1 MLRRFKQYFQKITK
15 NHTQRRQKIMQIDNH
30 VVQVGKTGYYVSRAL
45 ITDVPEMLAIERAV
59 YAGKTPWDENAFK
72 TELRRQSGR
81 FYIVMRHEDRLCAF
95 CGCAFD
101 DRRQDAHITNI
112 AVHPDFQNQGLGRF
126 MMKTM
131 MTRAGYLAYRTVTL
145 EVRYS
150 NTNAQRLYQNLGFE
164 KTGIKKRYYFGDHE
178 DAIDMTYQ
186 VPVGTTNA

>member
-1 MLRRFKQYFQKITK
+1 MLKRFKQYLQKLTR

-30 VVQVGKTGYYVSRAL
+30 VVQVGSTGYYVSRAL

-112 AVHPDFQNQGLGRF
+112 AVHPDFQNQGLGSF

-131 MTRAGYLAYRTVTL
+131 MRRAGYLNYHTVTL

-150 NTNAQRLYQNLGFE
+150 NENAQRLYQSLGFE

-178 DAIDMTYQ
+178 DAIDMTYK
-186 VPVGTTNA
+186 VPVGQNDA

>member
-1 MLRRFKQYFQKITK
+1 MLKRFKEYFQKITT
-15 NHTQRRQKIMQIDNH
+15 NHSQHRQKVLTIDNH
-30 VVQVGKTGYYVSRAL
+30 IVQVAGTGYYLSQAL

-59 YAGKTPWDENAFK
+59 YAGQTPWDENAFK

-81 FYIVMRHEDRLCAF
+81 FYIVMRHEDRLVAF

-101 DRRQDAHITNI
+101 DRRLDAHITNI
-112 AVHPDFQNQGLGRF
+112 AVHPDVQGHGLGHF

-131 MTRAGYLAYRTVTL
+131 VDRAVELNYKTVTL

-150 NTNAQRLYQNLGFE
+150 NTNAQRLYTSMGFE

-178 DAIDMTYQ
+178 DAIDMTYHL
-186 VPVGTTNA
+186 PAAADD

>member
-1 MLRRFKQYFQKITK
+1 MTIEKHI
-15 NHTQRRQKIMQIDNH
+15 
-30 VVQVGKTGYYVSRAL
+30 VPVGDQTYYVSRAL

-81 FYIVMRHEDRLCAF
+81 FYIVMRHEDRLCGF

-112 AVHPDFQNQGLGRF
+112 AVHPDFQQRGLGHF
-126 MMKTM
+126 MMQTM
-131 MTRAGYLAYRTVTL
+131 IKRAAYLNYRTVTL

-150 NTNAQRLYQNLGFE
+150 NVHAQQLYTALGFE

-178 DAIDMTYQ
+178 DAIDMTYHL
-186 VPVGTTNA
+186 PEKATNEG

>member
-1 MLRRFKQYFQKITK
+1 MLRRFKQYFHKLNKTHK
-15 NHTQRRQKIMQIDNH
+15 HRRQKVMTIENH
-30 VVQVGKTGYYVSRAL
+30 IVPIGQQSYYVSRAL

-112 AVHPDFQNQGLGRF
+112 AVHPDFQKQGLGHF
-126 MMKTM
+126 LMKTM
-131 MTRAGYLAYRTVTL
+131 IERATYLKYRTVTL

-150 NTNAQRLYQNLGFE
+150 NVAAQRLYLALGFE

-178 DAIDMTYQ
+178 DAIDMTYRLPEATPD
-186 VPVGTTNA
+186 V

>member
-1 MLRRFKQYFQKITK
+1 MLRKFKEYFHKLTT
-15 NHTQRRQKIMQIDNH
+15 NHDQHRQQVMTIDQH
-30 VVQVGKTGYYVSRAL
+30 IVQVGATGYYFSRAL

-81 FYIVMRHEDRLCAF
+81 FYVVMRHEDRLVAF

-112 AVHPDFQNQGLGRF
+112 AVHPEFQGRGLGHFLMRE
-126 MMKTM
+126 MIK
-131 MTRAGYLAYRTVTL
+131 RAQRLAYRTVTL

-150 NTNAQRLYQNLGFE
+150 NVDAQQLYLELGFE
-164 KTGIKKRYYFGDHE
+164 KSGIKKRYYFGDHE
-178 DAIDMTYQ
+178 DAIDMTYRL
-186 VPVGTTNA
+186 PVMAND

>member
-1 MLRRFKQYFQKITK
+1 MLKKFKQYLQKMTT
-15 NHTQRRQKIMQIDNH
+15 NRSQRRQKVMEIEHHI
-30 VVQVGKTGYYVSRAL
+30 VQVGATGYYLSRAL

-81 FYIVMRHEDRLCAF
+81 FYIVMRHEDRLVAF

-112 AVHPDFQNQGLGRF
+112 AVHPDFQNQGLGHF
-126 MMKTM
+126 MMQTM
-131 MTRAGYLAYRTVTL
+131 IDRATELKYRTVTL

-150 NTNAQRLYQNLGFE
+150 NANAQRLYLSLGFD

-178 DAIDMTYQ
+178 DAIDMTYHL
-186 VPVGTTNA
+186 PTPTDD

>member
-1 MLRRFKQYFQKITK
+1 MLKRFKQYLQKITK
-15 NHTQRRQKIMQIDNH
+15 NRNNRRQKIMQIDNH
-30 VVQVGKTGYYVSRAL
+30 VVQVGATGYYVSRAL

-112 AVHPDFQNQGLGRF
+112 AVHPDFQNQGLGSF

-131 MTRAGYLAYRTVTL
+131 IKRAGYLKYRTVTL

-164 KTGIKKRYYFGDHE
+164 KTGVKKRYYFGDHE
-178 DAIDMTYQ
+178 DAIDMTYK
-186 VPVGTTNA
+186 VSTDREDD

>member
-1 MLRRFKQYFQKITK
+1 MLKRFKEYFQKITTNRNQHREK
-15 NHTQRRQKIMQIDNH
+15 VLTIDNH
-30 VVQVGKTGYYVSRAL
+30 IVEVAGTRYYLSQAL

-81 FYIVMRHEDRLCAF
+81 FYIVMRHEDRLLAF

-101 DRRQDAHITNI
+101 DRRHDAHITNI
-112 AVHPDFQNQGLGRF
+112 AVHPDVQGRGLGHF

-131 MTRAGYLAYRTVTL
+131 IDRAVELDYQTVTL

-150 NTNAQRLYQNLGFE
+150 NTTAQHMYTNLGFE

-178 DAIDMTYQ
+178 DAIDMTYRLA
-186 VPVGTTNA
+186 PKANE

>member
-112 AVHPDFQNQGLGRF
+112 AVHPDFQNQGLGSF

-178 DAIDMTYQ
+178 DAIDMTYR

>member
-15 NHTQRRQKIMQIDNH
+15 AHSQRRQKIMTIDQH
-30 VVQVGKTGYYVSRAL
+30 IVTVGPTNYYVSRAL
-45 ITDVPEMLAIERAV
+45 ITDVPEMLAIEKAV

-81 FYIVMRHEDRLCAF
+81 FYIVMRHNDRLCAF

-126 MMKTM
+126 MMQAMIK
-131 MTRAGYLAYRTVTL
+131 RATYLNYRTVTL

-150 NTNAQRLYQNLGFE
+150 NVAAQRLYTGIGFE
-164 KTGIKKRYYFGDHE
+164 KAGIKKRYYFGDHE
-178 DAIDMTYQ
+178 DAIDMTYHL
-186 VPVGTTNA
+186 PVATTDD

>member
-1 MLRRFKQYFQKITK
+1 MWKRFKQYFQKITQAHK
-15 NHTQRRQKIMQIDNH
+15 QRRQKVMTIDQH
-30 VVQVGKTGYYVSRAL
+30 IVTVGTTNYYVSRAL

-72 TELRRQSGR
+72 TELRRQGGR
-81 FYIVMRHEDRLCAF
+81 FYIVMRHNDHLCAF

-126 MMKTM
+126 MMQAMIK
-131 MTRAGYLAYRTVTL
+131 RATYLKYRTVTL

-150 NTNAQRLYQNLGFE
+150 NVAAQRLYTGLGFE
-164 KTGIKKRYYFGDHE
+164 KAGIKKRYYFGDHE
-178 DAIDMTYQ
+178 DAIDMTYRL
-186 VPVGTTNA
+186 PVADD

>member
-15 NHTQRRQKIMQIDNH
+15 NRSQRRQKIMRIDNH
-30 VVQVGKTGYYVSRAL
+30 VVQVGATGYYLSRAL

-72 TELRRQSGR
+72 TELRRQGGR

-112 AVHPDFQNQGLGRF
+112 AVHPDFQNQGLGSF

-131 MTRAGYLAYRTVTL
+131 IKRAGYLNYRTVTL

-164 KTGIKKRYYFGDHE
+164 KTGVKKRYYFGDHE
-178 DAIDMTYQ
+178 DAIDMTYHL
-186 VPVGTTNA
+186 PVVAPNA

>member
-1 MLRRFKQYFQKITK
+1 MLKRFKEYFQKITT
-15 NHTQRRQKIMQIDNH
+15 NRNQHRENVLRIDQH
-30 VVQVGKTGYYVSRAL
+30 IVTVADTKYYLSRAL

-81 FYIVMRHEDRLCAF
+81 FYIVMRHEDRLVAF

-112 AVHPDFQNQGLGRF
+112 AVHPDVQNQGLGHF
-126 MMKTM
+126 MMQVMVK
-131 MTRAGYLAYRTVTL
+131 RAQKLNYRTVTL

-150 NTNAQRLYQNLGFE
+150 NVNAQRLYAGLGFE

-178 DAIDMTYQ
+178 DAIDMTYHLK
-186 VPVGTTNA
+186 PVQDA

>member
-1 MLRRFKQYFQKITK
+1 MLKKFKLYLQKMTT
-15 NHTQRRQKIMQIDNH
+15 NRSQRRQKVMEIEHHI
-30 VVQVGKTGYYVSRAL
+30 VQVGPTGYYLSRAL

-81 FYIVMRHEDRLCAF
+81 FYIVMRHEDRLVAF

-101 DRRQDAHITNI
+101 DRRLDAHITNI

-126 MMKTM
+126 MMQTM
-131 MTRAGYLAYRTVTL
+131 IDRATELKYRTVTL

-150 NTNAQRLYQNLGFE
+150 NANAQRLYVSLGFD

-178 DAIDMTYQ
+178 DAIDMTYHL
-186 VPVGTTNA
+186 PTPTDD

>member
-1 MLRRFKQYFQKITK
+1 MLKRFKQYLQKITK
-15 NHTQRRQKIMQIDNH
+15 NRNNRRQKIMQIDNH
-30 VVQVGKTGYYVSRAL
+30 VVQVGTTGYYVSRAL

-112 AVHPDFQNQGLGRF
+112 AVHPDFQNQGLGSF

-131 MTRAGYLAYRTVTL
+131 IKRAGYLKYRTVTL

-164 KTGIKKRYYFGDHE
+164 KTGVKKRYYFGDHE
-178 DAIDMTYQ
+178 DAIDMTYK
-186 VPVGTTNA
+186 VLTDREDD

>member
-15 NHTQRRQKIMQIDNH
+15 THNQRRQKIMRIDNH

-112 AVHPDFQNQGLGRF
+112 AVHPDFQNQGLGGF
-126 MMKTM
+126 MMQTM
-131 MTRAGYLAYRTVTL
+131 IKRAGYLNYRTVTL

-164 KTGIKKRYYFGDHE
+164 KTGVKKRYYFGDHE
-178 DAIDMTYQ
+178 DAIDMTYH
-186 VPVGTTNA
+186 VPTAKTDA

>member
-15 NHTQRRQKIMQIDNH
+15 AHSQRRQKIMTIDQH
-30 VVQVGKTGYYVSRAL
+30 IVTVGPTNYYVSRAL
-45 ITDVPEMLAIERAV
+45 ITDVPEMLAIEKAV

-81 FYIVMRHEDRLCAF
+81 FYIVMRHNDRLCAF

-126 MMKTM
+126 MMQAM
-131 MTRAGYLAYRTVTL
+131 IQRAPYLNYRTVTV

-150 NTNAQRLYQNLGFE
+150 NVAAQRLYTGIGFE
-164 KTGIKKRYYFGDHE
+164 KAGIKKRYYFGDHE
-178 DAIDMTYQ
+178 DAIDMTYHL
-186 VPVGTTNA
+186 PVATTDE

>member
-1 MLRRFKQYFQKITK
+1 MR
-15 NHTQRRQKIMQIDNH
+15 IDNH
-30 VVQVGKTGYYVSRAL
+30 VVQVGKKGYYVSRAL

-112 AVHPDFQNQGLGRF
+112 AVHPDFQNQGLGGF
-126 MMKTM
+126 MMQTM
-131 MTRAGYLAYRTVTL
+131 IKRASYLNYRTVTL

-164 KTGIKKRYYFGDHE
+164 KTGVKKRYYFGDHE
-178 DAIDMTYQ
+178 DAIDMTYH
-186 VPVGTTNA
+186 VSAAKTDA

>member
-15 NHTQRRQKIMQIDNH
+15 THNQRRQKIMRIDNH
-30 VVQVGKTGYYVSRAL
+30 VVQVGKKGYYVSRAL

-112 AVHPDFQNQGLGRF
+112 AVHPDFQNQGLGGF
-126 MMKTM
+126 MMQTM
-131 MTRAGYLAYRTVTL
+131 IKRASYLNYRTVTL

-150 NTNAQRLYQNLGFE
+150 NTTAQRLYQNLGFE
-164 KTGIKKRYYFGDHE
+164 KTGVKKRYYFGDHE
-178 DAIDMTYQ
+178 DAIDMTYH
-186 VPVGTTNA
+186 VPAAKTDA

>member
-15 NHTQRRQKIMQIDNH
+15 AHSQRRQKIMTIDQH
-30 VVQVGKTGYYVSRAL
+30 IVTVGPTNYYVSRAL
-45 ITDVPEMLAIERAV
+45 ITDVPEMLAIEKAV

-81 FYIVMRHEDRLCAF
+81 FYIVMRHNDRLCAF

-126 MMKTM
+126 MMQAMIK
-131 MTRAGYLAYRTVTL
+131 RAAYLAYRTVTL

-150 NTNAQRLYQNLGFE
+150 NVAAQRLYTNIGFE
-164 KTGIKKRYYFGDHE
+164 KAGIKKRYYFGDHE
-178 DAIDMTYQ
+178 DAIDMTYHL
-186 VPVGTTNA
+186 PVATSDD